1 VRFPARALAGL
12 VILAS
17 SITLASAQG
26 TPPSN
31 SQVEIEYIRPQKR
44 EYLPIHDRLKNRK
57 VLEQLQQFLSPLRLP
72 QKLTIKID
80 QCGAP
85 SRPYK
90 SDGVATICYE
100 IVEQIERAASGLNG
114 EARSSAIAGAFI
126 QATMYQVSVAVLDI
140 LDFPIWGRTGDA
152 ADRLSAF
159 VMQNFG
165 EDLAIRTV
173 IATARFFEATRR
185 TWTGSAFASADSPE
199 EQRFYN
205 YLCIAYGGSP
215 ISFRFLDTETGRLQR
230 EKTQRLRSDE
240 AIRPAADRKF
250 AMADGVG
257 PARLVGRAGC
267 DSPGNDLVDGADPEC
282 GAARSVVDQDQ

>member
-1 VRFPARALAGL
+1 VTF
-12 VILAS
+12 
-17 SITLASAQG
+17 ASAQG
-26 TPPSN
+26 APPSN
-31 SQVEIEYIRPQKR
+31 SLVEIEYVRPQKR
-44 EYLPIHDRLKNRK
+44 EYLTIHDRLKNRK

-85 SRPYK
+85 ARPYK

-126 QATMYQVSVAVLDI
+126 QATMYQVAVAILDI

-165 EDLAIRTV
+165 EDLAIRTI

-205 YLCIAYGGSP
+205 YLCIAYGSSP
-215 ISFRFLDTETGRLQR
+215 ISFRFLVASDKNQQPILPIPRARRCAGEYAQVRQAFNLRIMPHVDPQLLVYVRSRDWLQPPDV
-230 EKTQRLRSDE
+230 K
-240 AIRPAADRKF
+240 
-250 AMADGVG
+250 
-257 PARLVGRAGC
+257 
-267 DSPGNDLVDGADPEC
+267 
-282 GAARSVVDQDQ
+282 

>member
-1 VRFPARALAGL
+1 MRFSARILAGL
-12 VILAS
+12 VVFAS
-17 SITLASAQG
+17 SIAFSITSASAQV

-31 SQVEIEYIRPQKR
+31 AQVDIDYVRPQKR

-72 QKLTIKID
+72 KKLTVKID
-80 QCGAP
+80 QCGP
-85 SRPYK
+85 SGRPYK

-100 IVEQIERAASGLNG
+100 IIEQIERAASGLTG
-114 EARSSAIAGAFI
+114 EARASAIAGAFI
-126 QATMYQVSVAVLDI
+126 QATMYQVAVAVLDI
-140 LDFPIWGRTGDA
+140 LDFPVWGRTGDA

-165 EDLAIRTV
+165 EDLAIRT
-173 IATARFFEATRR
+173 IAGTAKFFEATKR

-215 ISFRFLDTETGRLQR
+215 VSFRFLVAGEQNQSPILPIPRARRCPGEYAQVRQAFN
-230 EKTQRLRSDE
+230 LR
-240 AIRPAADRKF
+240 IMPY
-250 AMADGVG
+250 V
-257 PARLVGRAGC
+257 
-267 DSPGNDLVDGADPEC
+267 DPELLVYV
-282 GAARSVVDQDQ
+282 RSRDWLQPADLR

>member
-44 EYLPIHDRLKNRK
+44 EYQPIHDRLKNRK

-215 ISFRFLDTETGRLQR
+215 ISFRFLVASDKNQLPILPIPRARRCAGEYAQVRQAFNLRIMPYVDPQLLVYVRSRDWLQ
-230 EKTQRLRSDE
+230 
-240 AIRPAADRKF
+240 P
-250 AMADGVG
+250 
-257 PARLVGRAGC
+257 
-267 DSPGNDLVDGADPEC
+267 NDVK
-282 GAARSVVDQDQ
+282 

>member
-1 VRFPARALAGL
+1 VTF
-12 VILAS
+12 
-17 SITLASAQG
+17 ASAQG

-31 SQVEIEYIRPQKR
+31 SQVEIEYVRPQKR
-44 EYLPIHDRLKNRK
+44 EYLPIHDRLKNRQ
-57 VLEQLQQFLSPLRLP
+57 VLEQLKQFMSPLRLP
-72 QKLTIKID
+72 QKLTIKVD

-85 SRPYK
+85 TRPYK
-90 SDGVATICYE
+90 DGVATICYE
-100 IVEQIERAASGLNG
+100 MVEQIERAASGLKG
-114 EARSSAIAGAFI
+114 EERSSAIAGAFI
-126 QATMYQVSVAVLDI
+126 QATMYQVSVAILDI

-165 EDLAIRTV
+165 EDLAIRTI

-215 ISFRFLDTETGRLQR
+215 ISFRFLV
-230 EKTQRLRSDE
+230 
-240 AIRPAADRKF
+240 AADKDQLPILPIPR
-250 AMADGVG
+250 
-257 PARLVGRAGC
+257 ARRCAGEYAQVRQAFNLRIMPYVDPQLLVFVRSR
-267 DSPGNDLVDGADPEC
+267 DWLQPNDVK
-282 GAARSVVDQDQ
+282 

>member
-1 VRFPARALAGL
+1 MRFPARALAGL

-17 SITLASAQG
+17 SVTFASAQG

-31 SQVEIEYIRPQKR
+31 SQVEIEYVRPQKR

-57 VLEQLQQFLSPLRLP
+57 VLEQLQQFMSPLRLP

-85 SRPYK
+85 TRPYK

-100 IVEQIERAASGLNG
+100 IVEQIERAASGLSG

-126 QATMYQVSVAVLDI
+126 QATMYQVSVAILDI

-173 IATARFFEATRR
+173 TATARFFDATKR

-215 ISFRFLDTETGRLQR
+215 ISFRFLVASEQNQPPILPIPRARRCAGEYAQVRQAFNLRIMPYVDPQLLVYVRSRDWLQPPTDV
-230 EKTQRLRSDE
+230 K
-240 AIRPAADRKF
+240 
-250 AMADGVG
+250 
-257 PARLVGRAGC
+257 
-267 DSPGNDLVDGADPEC
+267 
-282 GAARSVVDQDQ
+282 